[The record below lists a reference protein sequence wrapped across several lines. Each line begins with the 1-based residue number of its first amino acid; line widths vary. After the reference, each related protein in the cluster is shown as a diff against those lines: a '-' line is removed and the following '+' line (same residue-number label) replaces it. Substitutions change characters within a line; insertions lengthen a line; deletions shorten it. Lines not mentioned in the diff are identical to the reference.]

1 MEKVEEVVK
10 QEVVDV
16 KVEDNT
22 GEKKVYNKD
31 RRDNNGNNKNYRNK
45 DSNNAE
51 GKDKY
56 REKRQNDRKSLFE
69 KWEKEI
75 TVTLETEVPQLPK
88 EKLEQPKNDELRQK
102 LKDLDKDINNRRDSI
117 VKLKAERSEA
127 IDEDRKNREEKQGS
141 LKGLFNQIKEHN
153 EEIKDLMTEKKLT
166 ESDLELLSRDKD
178 LIIKGMAGKKMWSYE
193 HCADRIAELHKEQS
207 TARLTATEERAILKE
222 KKELELS
229 LPMISQ
235 CEDKDKEMKE
245 IKEKK
250 KVLGKKIH
258 DKINIKNKISE
269 QIDEQ
274 KKKQNEGKGEAGV
287 DNKDVKKEDR
297 PKHPLTIKIE
307 KCKTDIEKF
316 RDTKTTIKDDH
327 EKAYQA
333 WRDQNELETKINW
346 IQNKKAYLQRRKK
359 DEEYHAQIK
368 AEEDKIIAD
377 KKEYE
382 ELYGKPKKYQAQ
394 IDVCDNLISFLE
406 SLRPK
411 VDGDDKDADAKYD
424 FADVDSKL
432 TTGEW
437 KKEKMHVLKKEEED
451 CGVQPG
457 QGKKNKRGKKGKPA
471 AAQEDAKF
479 ALSMQTLSY
488 FDSLKV
494 SPPAFTKDLG
504 DVLKVLEEKKAY
516 FIKTSDD
523 INDGKPV
530 EAEEKKPEEETK
542 EETTEK
548 PEPKQKKVKVNLDDE
563 EMFPTMG

>member
-1 MEKVEEVVK
+1 MEKVQEEPK

-16 KVEDNT
+16 KDDNNK
-22 GEKKVYNKD
+22 GEKRDGNRD
-31 RRDNNGNNKNYRNK
+31 RRDNNGKNKNYQKRDNT
-45 DSNNAE
+45 AE

-56 REKRQNDRKSLFE
+56 REKRQNDRKALFE
-69 KWEKEI
+69 KWENEI
-75 TVTLETEVPQLPK
+75 TVTLETEVPELPK

-102 LKDLDKDINNRRDSI
+102 LKDLDKDINVRRDNI
-117 VKLKAERSEA
+117 VKLKADRSEA

-141 LKGLFNQIKEHN
+141 LKGLFNQIKEFN
-153 EEIKDLMTEKKLT
+153 EEIKDLMHEKKLC
-166 ESDLELLSRDKD
+166 EDDLDKISREKD
-178 LIIKGMAGKKMWSYE
+178 LIIKGMAGKKMWSYQI
-193 HCADRIAELHKEQS
+193 CADRIDELHKEQS

-222 KKELELS
+222 KKELEQS

-235 CEDKDKEMKE
+235 CESKDKESKE

-258 DKINIKNKISE
+258 DKIEAKNKLSA
-269 QIDEQ
+269 QIDEV
-274 KKKQNEGKGEAGV
+274 KKKQQEGKEGAGEE
-287 DNKDVKKEDR
+287 NKDKKKEDR

-307 KCKTDIEKF
+307 KCKEDIERF
-316 RDTKTTIKDDH
+316 RNTKTTIKEEH

-346 IQNKKAYLQRRKK
+346 INNKKAYLARRKK

-368 AEEDKIIAD
+368 AEEDKIKAD
-377 KKEYE
+377 KEEYE
-382 ELYGKPKKYQAQ
+382 KLYGKPKKYQAQ

-406 SLRPK
+406 SLRPRT
-411 VDGDDKDADAKYD
+411 DGDNQDDEKTDYT
-424 FADVDSKL
+424 DVDNKL
-432 TTGEW
+432 KSGEW

-457 QGKKNKRGKKGKPA
+457 QGKKKGKGKKRNVQA
-471 AAQEDAKF
+471 NQEEAKL
-479 ALSMQTLSY
+479 ALSMETLSY

-494 SPPAFTKDLG
+494 TPPNFKKELD

-523 INDGKPV
+523 INDGKAV
-530 EAEEKKPEEETK
+530 ETEEKKPEEETK
-542 EETTEK
+542 DEPAEK
-548 PEPKQKKVKVNLDDE
+548 PEPKQKRAKVNLDDE
-563 EMFPTMG
+563 EMFPSMG

>member
-1 MEKVEEVVK
+1 MEKVQEEPK
-10 QEVVDV
+10 QEVDV
-16 KVEDNT
+16 KDDNNN
-22 GEKKVYNKD
+22 GEKKDGNRD
-31 RRDNNGNNKNYRNK
+31 RKDNNGKNKNYRNR
-45 DSNNAE
+45 DNTAE

-56 REKRQNDRKSLFE
+56 REKRQNDRKALFE

-75 TVTLETEVPQLPK
+75 TVTLETEVPELPK

-102 LKDLDKDINNRRDSI
+102 LKDLDKDINNRRDQI
-117 VKLKAERSEA
+117 VKLKADRSEA

-141 LKGLFNQIKEHN
+141 LKGLFNQIKEIN
-153 EEIKDLMTEKKLT
+153 EEIKDLMHEKKLC
-166 ESDLELLSRDKD
+166 EEDLDKISREKD
-178 LIIKGMAGKKMWSYE
+178 TIIKGMAGKKMWSYQ
-193 HCADRIAELHKEQS
+193 HCADRIDELHKEQS

-229 LPMISQ
+229 LPLISQ
-235 CEDKDKEMKE
+235 CEDKDKETKE

-258 DKINIKNKISE
+258 DKIEEKNKLSA
-269 QIDEQ
+269 QIDEV
-274 KKKQNEGKGEAGV
+274 KKKQQEGKGDAGEE
-287 DNKDVKKEDR
+287 NKDKKKEDR

-307 KCKTDIEKF
+307 KCKEDIEKF
-316 RDTKTTIKDDH
+316 RNTKTTLKDDH

-346 IQNKKAYLQRRKK
+346 IKNKKSYLARRKK
-359 DEEYHAQIK
+359 EEEYHAQIK
-368 AEEDKIIAD
+368 AEEDKIKAD
-377 KKEYE
+377 KEEYE
-382 ELYGKPKKYQAQ
+382 KLYGKPRKYQAQ

-411 VDGDDKDADAKYD
+411 SDGDNQDGDAVDY
-424 FADVDSKL
+424 ADVDNKL

-457 QGKKNKRGKKGKPA
+457 QGKKKGKGKKKN
-471 AAQEDAKF
+471 AQASQEETKL

-494 SPPAFTKDLG
+494 SPPNFSKDLG

-523 INDGKPV
+523 INDGKV
-530 EAEEKKPEEETK
+530 ENEDKKSEEETK
-542 EETTEK
+542 DEPAEK
-548 PEPKQKKVKVNLDDE
+548 PEPKQKRAKVNLDDD
-563 EMFPTMG
+563 EMFPAMG